1 MNLARIKL
9 QEKTPQEPKNYS
21 DSEYYINNK
30 GKKIKRYYKKKTD
43 EQKKRKRELA
53 KENYKKKAE
62 AEGKEIV
69 QRKSLVGLTDQQKKD
84 RTYKLRRDNIS
95 KKKIKILKIFLFLKK

>member
-30 GKKIKRYYKKKTD
+30 GKKIKRYYKKK
-43 EQKKRKRELA
+43 QMNKRK
-53 KENYKKKAE
+53 EN
-62 AEGKEIV
+62 G
-69 QRKSLVGLTDQQKKD
+69 
-84 RTYKLRRDNIS
+84 N
-95 KKKIKILKIFLFLKK
+95 